1 MNSTGTGSVY
11 SCDCSTVDLHHSLV
25 PAQAKFLKAKERM
38 ALTAPAPDAGVPGE
52 GVGEERSFDF
62 EQESTRVDSDAE
74 GQQRESS
81 RLSWGSEFD
90 DEDIDDDLEVQA
102 DNSGM
107 KEGVDMMHY
116 AFWEQLHV
124 IDDEQADGDPTGRF
138 KYVQACQR
146 LQVRPNVS
154 LILQLTKNQLLL
166 QHAGLRS
173 SDAIALADGLKR
185 NRCLEIVNLSG
196 NILTEA
202 GCALGS
208 CFAENDFIEEF
219 TIQHAQMDAE
229 IGRQLG
235 MSLPLNSTLRH
246 LELGS
251 NRIGDEGLSCI
262 VRSIGAKI
270 THLGLSDN
278 HAGPKTADAVAIK
291 LSGNSTLLSLDLSW
305 NHLRQTDLDSIAG
318 AIGRSKSLSS
328 LWLHWN
334 GVGDGQIEAED
345 AEESGVRAA
354 SPHISPPKQG
364 MQHGLVEMLKNSATI
379 TDLDLSN
386 CRIGPNLGK
395 ALAEAIRTNE
405 SLQTLKLDSNP
416 LGVAGQDIMFIL
428 RSLQQER
435 TGFLFS
441 CNNCSFDLS
450 RMNTTLY
457 APVNPSG
464 HYVLNL
470 SLPSHQALAKI
481 LVSDAKASDG
491 DMWRCEHLDGV
502 RFNFPSNP
510 RTKWTIPTQGKLE
523 LDLLFINKGTENE
536 KPADAED
543 FRELYKAMQNS
554 QTDAERLTLLQ
565 RACEVYFFSL
575 QQVLRLLLAMDI
587 SHSREAALVLLFTRV
602 PQKDKLSCLLKIFSE
617 RARLS
622 LHRKMGAFWFW
633 NHDNPMGRYWLDLGK
648 GNDRIVMQRLLDY
661 AKQHPSVASFRKIRF
676 AASPNQSLIDGRTL
690 SDLFETPNL
699 GKTEPVESPAAAGTA
714 SVDANGEAPLRSE
727 GIVELEFFI
736 HTVAPTDHPMTD
748 SPRVAEVVA
757 ASRSKLAEELQLEIA
772 KHTSEIEA
780 RRQESRRMSRQEA
793 QDQWQGG
800 GGSRPTSQK
809 SSKRKVMV
817 PFSGP
822 GVRS

>member
-1 MNSTGTGSVY
+1 
-11 SCDCSTVDLHHSLV
+11 
-25 PAQAKFLKAKERM
+25 M
-38 ALTAPAPDAGVPGE
+38 ALTAHAPDAGVPGE

-74 GQQRESS
+74 GQERESS
-81 RLSWGSEFD
+81 LSRGSEFE
-90 DEDIDDDLEVQA
+90 DEDIDDHFEVQA

-116 AFWEQLHV
+116 AFWEQLNV
-124 IDDEQADGDPTGRF
+124 IDDEQANGDPTGRF

-185 NRCLEIVNLSG
+185 NRCLEVVNLSG

-202 GCALGS
+202 GCALGG

-219 TIQHAQMDAE
+219 TIQHAQMDAQ

-318 AIGRSKSLSS
+318 AVGRSKSLSS

-334 GVGDGQIEAED
+334 GVGDVQIEAED
-345 AEESGVRAA
+345 AEESGARAA
-354 SPHISPPKQG
+354 NPQVSPPKQDVL
-364 MQHGLVEMLKNSATI
+364 HGLVAMLKNSASI

-395 ALAEAIRTNE
+395 ALAEAIGTNE

-416 LGVAGQDIMFIL
+416 LGVAGGDIMFVL

-457 APVNPSG
+457 VPVNPSG

-470 SLPSHQALAKI
+470 SLPAHQALAKI
-481 LVSDAKASDG
+481 LVSDATSSDG
-491 DMWRCEHLDGV
+491 EMWRCEQLDGV

-523 LDLLFINKGTENE
+523 LDLLFISKGTENE
-536 KPADAED
+536 KPADPED
-543 FRELYKAMQNS
+543 FRELYKVMQNS

-565 RACEVYFFSL
+565 RACEAYFFNV
-575 QQVLRLLLAMDI
+575 QQVLHLLLVMDL

-602 PQKDKLSCLLKIFSE
+602 PQKDNLSSLLKIFSE

-648 GNDRIVMQRLLDY
+648 ANDRIVMQRLLDY
-661 AKQHPSVASFRKIRF
+661 AKQHPGAASFRKIRF
-676 AASPNQSLIDGRTL
+676 AASPNQSLTDGRTL

-699 GKTEPVESPAAAGTA
+699 GSAEPVESPAAAGRA
-714 SVDANGEAPLRSE
+714 SVDENGEAPLRSE

-736 HTVAPTDHPMTD
+736 HTVALTDHPMTD

-780 RRQESRRMSRQEA
+780 RRQESHRMSRQQA

-800 GGSRPTSQK
+800 CGSRPTSQK

-822 GVRS
+822 GVGSKSTSRPNTRQSGSRT